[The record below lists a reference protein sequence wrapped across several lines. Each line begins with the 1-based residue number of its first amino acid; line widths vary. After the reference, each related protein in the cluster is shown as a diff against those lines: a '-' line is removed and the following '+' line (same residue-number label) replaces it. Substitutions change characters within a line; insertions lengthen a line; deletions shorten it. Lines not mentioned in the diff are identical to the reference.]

1 MISRSS
7 SIEKGRIISRRLFIL
22 VSAKAALLAGI
33 TSRLYNLQI
42 SDKEKYEILS
52 DKNRIREWKTPPE
65 RGIITDYFDNI
76 LAENDRV
83 FQVHLS
89 LDEIKNFNNTIFRL
103 KNILNL
109 TEDEINKIYK
119 KKQKLKPWDTLV
131 VSENL
136 SWSQFSK
143 LNLYLHDVEG
153 TKPVLS
159 TSRYY
164 PHAND
169 LVHVIGYVGDASTKD
184 IENKKEIKKNFVP
197 GLKVGK
203 TGIESS
209 KERTLIGSYGIKRYE
224 VNASGKRV
232 SQLDYLKEN
241 QGGKVKITIDLEVQ
255 KFAQNLLKRR
265 ALFV

>member
-109 TEDEINKIYK
+109 T
-119 KKQKLKPWDTLV
+119 
-131 VSENL
+131 
-136 SWSQFSK
+136 
-143 LNLYLHDVEG
+143 
-153 TKPVLS
+153 
-159 TSRYY
+159 
-164 PHAND
+164 
-169 LVHVIGYVGDASTKD
+169 
-184 IENKKEIKKNFVP
+184 
-197 GLKVGK
+197 
-203 TGIESS
+203 
-209 KERTLIGSYGIKRYE
+209 
-224 VNASGKRV
+224 
-232 SQLDYLKEN
+232 
-241 QGGKVKITIDLEVQ
+241 
-255 KFAQNLLKRR
+255 
-265 ALFV
+265 